1 MSADLASYSAR
12 CWNAKLTVRKDSAG
26 NWTMSLHRY
35 SGKARN
41 YRSIVFV
48 SGRGDTPRIDLEQD
62 ADPMLWLSGACIDF
76 PTLILPGLKAFLAE
90 HAPANSQPAA
100 AGGDA

>member
-1 MSADLASYSAR
+1 MNTDLATYRAR
-12 CWNAKLTVRKDSAG
+12 CWNAQLTVRKDSAG
-26 NWTMSLHRY
+26 YWSMSLHRY

-76 PTLILPGLKAFLAE
+76 PAVILPGLRSFLE
-90 HAPANSQPAA
+90 QNGVRS
-100 AGGDA
+100 